1 MSCDNLWNIGS
12 HRAGRGWARVRK
24 VRLGCCLDE
33 SSKLSF
39 AMPSVARQP
48 FKAPKGCRRGTG
60 RTSYV
65 ALGRLAEATR
75 SRPFFSPAQKNIY
88 FPERCF
94 VSSLSRHFADG
105 TAPRIATFQCVSSRS
120 PLVDIE
126 LGYNRF
132 PLALLWQDVAGR
144 VPLMFIVLGACY
156 LLLGMVGSSMISPP
170 PLGSLAQ
177 G

>member
-1 MSCDNLWNIGS
+1 M
-12 HRAGRGWARVRK
+12 
-24 VRLGCCLDE
+24 
-33 SSKLSF
+33 
-39 AMPSVARQP
+39 
-48 FKAPKGCRRGTG
+48 
-60 RTSYV
+60 
-65 ALGRLAEATR
+65 
-75 SRPFFSPAQKNIY
+75 
-88 FPERCF
+88 
-94 VSSLSRHFADG
+94 
-105 TAPRIATFQCVSSRS
+105 
-120 PLVDIE
+120 DIE